1 MTVQQGIKSQLA
13 KLLANEDLVVE
24 HMKVESASFNIHTR
38 VLTLPMWDN
47 MSENVYDLL
56 VSHEVGH
63 ALYTPNINWL
73 EQYKISPQIV
83 NIVEDARVEKLIKR
97 RYIGLSKTFYNGYSE
112 YADGDFLGIGNDDI
126 SQYDLANRINIYF
139 KIGNFVDVLFNEEER
154 IIFHMVEECED
165 FDDVLLA
172 AKAIDDYCLKKNEE
186 QEIVDKQKD
195 SSNKEGDLNIDD
207 EEDSNSGEEDDDSD
221 KSYGGTAEQDQ
232 KLRFIDD
239 NNFIEVKSS
248 KSLEEKIKDFVDMNA
263 RENVYIEIPKFNLEN
278 VIIPN
283 KEIHDRCEFEWSEFL
298 EKYDEYK
305 SFKYFEK
312 KFLSFKR
319 SSKKEINY
327 LVKEFECKKAA
338 DNYSR
343 STMSNTGVLSTEKL
357 HTYRFNEDL
366 FKKISIIPDGKN
378 HGLIFILDWSSSMTY
393 VLLDTIKQL
402 YNLLWF
408 CKKVNIP
415 FEVYA
420 FTDSYP
426 IIKYNNGKKPSF
438 HGISYKKKEGYFSV
452 NETFSMMNIFTSKVN
467 LKTLEKQM
475 KNIFYIA
482 TSYIFGGVPIP
493 IGLRLSGTPLNE
505 SMMVLHQIIPK
516 FQKENKLQKVHCIVL
531 SDGEGTK
538 VNYHREV
545 RRQWESMPFIGAASC
560 SSKDV
565 DYFLRNR
572 KTGNI
577 YQLKN
582 DAYKMT
588 DVFLKDLRDSF
599 RNTNFIGIR
608 ILNSSDVSS
617 FIRRYNDKEYN
628 KIIREWK
635 KFNTFS
641 IKNSGYHSY
650 FGISKSSL
658 NQNSEFVVSDDATK
672 TQIKSAFVK
681 SLRSKRMNKKILSE
695 FIELIV

>member
-298 EKYDEYK
+298 EKYDARY
-305 SFKYFEK
+305 
-312 KFLSFKR
+312 
-319 SSKKEINY
+319 
-327 LVKEFECKKAA
+327 
-338 DNYSR
+338 D
-343 STMSNTGVLSTEKL
+343 
-357 HTYRFNEDL
+357 
-366 FKKISIIPDGKN
+366 IP
-378 HGLIFILDWSSSMTY
+378 
-393 VLLDTIKQL
+393 
-402 YNLLWF
+402 
-408 CKKVNIP
+408 
-415 FEVYA
+415 
-420 FTDSYP
+420 
-426 IIKYNNGKKPSF
+426 
-438 HGISYKKKEGYFSV
+438 
-452 NETFSMMNIFTSKVN
+452 
-467 LKTLEKQM
+467 
-475 KNIFYIA
+475 
-482 TSYIFGGVPIP
+482 
-493 IGLRLSGTPLNE
+493 
-505 SMMVLHQIIPK
+505 
-516 FQKENKLQKVHCIVL
+516 
-531 SDGEGTK
+531 
-538 VNYHREV
+538 
-545 RRQWESMPFIGAASC
+545 
-560 SSKDV
+560 
-565 DYFLRNR
+565 
-572 KTGNI
+572 
-577 YQLKN
+577 
-582 DAYKMT
+582 
-588 DVFLKDLRDSF
+588 
-599 RNTNFIGIR
+599 
-608 ILNSSDVSS
+608 
-617 FIRRYNDKEYN
+617 
-628 KIIREWK
+628 
-635 KFNTFS
+635 
-641 IKNSGYHSY
+641 
-650 FGISKSSL
+650 SL
-658 NQNSEFVVSDDATK
+658 NIRN
-672 TQIKSAFVK
+672 
-681 SLRSKRMNKKILSE
+681 
-695 FIELIV
+695 

>member
-263 RENVYIEIPKFNLEN
+263 RE
-278 VIIPN
+278 
-283 KEIHDRCEFEWSEFL
+283 
-298 EKYDEYK
+298 
-305 SFKYFEK
+305 
-312 KFLSFKR
+312 
-319 SSKKEINY
+319 
-327 LVKEFECKKAA
+327 
-338 DNYSR
+338 
-343 STMSNTGVLSTEKL
+343 MG
-357 HTYRFNEDL
+357 
-366 FKKISIIPDGKN
+366 
-378 HGLIFILDWSSSMTY
+378 
-393 VLLDTIKQL
+393 
-402 YNLLWF
+402 
-408 CKKVNIP
+408 
-415 FEVYA
+415 
-420 FTDSYP
+420 
-426 IIKYNNGKKPSF
+426 
-438 HGISYKKKEGYFSV
+438 
-452 NETFSMMNIFTSKVN
+452 
-467 LKTLEKQM
+467 
-475 KNIFYIA
+475 
-482 TSYIFGGVPIP
+482 
-493 IGLRLSGTPLNE
+493 
-505 SMMVLHQIIPK
+505 
-516 FQKENKLQKVHCIVL
+516 
-531 SDGEGTK
+531 
-538 VNYHREV
+538 
-545 RRQWESMPFIGAASC
+545 
-560 SSKDV
+560 
-565 DYFLRNR
+565 
-572 KTGNI
+572 
-577 YQLKN
+577 
-582 DAYKMT
+582 
-588 DVFLKDLRDSF
+588 
-599 RNTNFIGIR
+599 
-608 ILNSSDVSS
+608 
-617 FIRRYNDKEYN
+617 
-628 KIIREWK
+628 
-635 KFNTFS
+635 
-641 IKNSGYHSY
+641 
-650 FGISKSSL
+650 
-658 NQNSEFVVSDDATK
+658 
-672 TQIKSAFVK
+672 
-681 SLRSKRMNKKILSE
+681 
-695 FIELIV
+695 